1 MTTTGD
7 DLSKTIRDVA
17 DRVGPA
23 VVRIGAAGGRGCGIV
38 VAPGTVVTNAHNL
51 RGSETTVT
59 FADGRAETATVTGAD
74 MDGDLAVLEVD
85 TADAAAPEW
94 ADAEPG
100 LGEVVVAVARNAAGG
115 LRVTAGAVSG
125 ADRAFRGPRGR
136 RIAGSIEH
144 TAPLLR
150 GSSGSPITDA
160 GGRLVGINTNRL
172 GDGFY
177 LAVPTGE
184 TLRRRVDDLR
194 RGEVPS
200 RVVLGVGLAPAAV
213 ARRLRRAVGL
223 PERDGLLVRLV
234 EDDSPAAR
242 ADIRA
247 GDLLVDAGGRPLQS
261 VDDLYDV
268 LDGVADGSVAL
279 TVVRGTDE
287 LEVTVEFAQGAGE

>member
-1 MTTTGD
+1 MMTTGE
-7 DLSKTIRDVA
+7 DLSQTIRDVA

-59 FADGRAETATVTGAD
+59 FADGRAEMATVTGAD
-74 MDGDLAVLEVD
+74 VDGDLAVLEVD

-94 ADAEPG
+94 ADAPPG
-100 LGEVVVAVARNAAGG
+100 LGDVVVAVARNAAGG
-115 LRVTAGAVSG
+115 LRVTAGAISG

-160 GGRLVGINTNRL
+160 AGRLVGINTNRL

-184 TLRRRVDDLR
+184 NLRRRVDDLR

-200 RVVLGVGLAPAAV
+200 RVVLGVGLAPAPV

-242 ADIRA
+242 AGIQA
-247 GDLLVDAGGRPLQS
+247 GDLLVEAGGRPLLS
-261 VDDLYDV
+261 ADDLYDV
-268 LDGVADGSVAL
+268 LDGVADGTLAVNI
-279 TVVRGTDE
+279 VRGTDE
-287 LEVTVEFAQGAGE
+287 LGVTVEFAQGAGE

>member
-1 MTTTGD
+1 MTTND
-7 DLSKTIRDVA
+7 DFSQAIRVVA
-17 DRVGPA
+17 DRIGPA

-51 RGSETTVT
+51 RGGETTVT
-59 FADGRAETATVTGAD
+59 FADGRAETATVTAAD
-74 MDGDLAVLEVD
+74 VDGDLAVLEVD

-94 ADAEPG
+94 ADGEPG
-100 LGEVVVAVARNAAGG
+100 LGDVVVAVARNAAGG
-115 LRVTAGAVSG
+115 LRVTSGAVSG

-136 RIAGSIEH
+136 RISGSIEH

-150 GSSGSPITDA
+150 GSSGSPIADA
-160 GGRLVGINTNRL
+160 AGRLVGINTNRL

-177 LAVPTGE
+177 LAVPAGE
-184 TLRRRVDDLR
+184 SLRQRLDDLR

-234 EDDSPAAR
+234 EDESPAEQAG
-242 ADIRA
+242 IRA
-247 GDLLVDAGGRPLQS
+247 GDLLVDAGGRPLRS
-261 VDDLYDV
+261 ADDLYDV
-268 LDGVADGSVAL
+268 LDGVTDGTLVL
-279 TVVRGTDE
+279 QVVRGTDE
-287 LEVTVEFAQGAGE
+287 VEVTVDFAQGAGE